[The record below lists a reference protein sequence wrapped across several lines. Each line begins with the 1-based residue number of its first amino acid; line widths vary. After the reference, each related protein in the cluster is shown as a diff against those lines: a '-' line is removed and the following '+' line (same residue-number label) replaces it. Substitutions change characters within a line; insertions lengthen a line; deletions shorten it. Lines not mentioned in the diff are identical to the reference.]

1 MGVPL
6 IQDVSVPADNDC
18 ELDFTL
24 KGAIPGFTIG
34 PGTEIFFNV
43 YESQFAMP
51 VANVPAVLT
60 KSMDSGIQITDPDN
74 LLFRVVIARAD
85 TTTLLRNYYYEVS
98 VVDLSG
104 NLVTTTIGVF
114 TVTGTENRPS

>member
-1 MGVPL
+1 MGVPI
-6 IQDVSVPADNDC
+6 IQNVSVPADNDC

-34 PGTEIFFNV
+34 PGTQILFSV

-51 VANVPAVLT
+51 VSGVPAVLS
-60 KSMDSGIQITDPDN
+60 KSIDNGIQITNPN
-74 LLFRVVIARAD
+74 ELLFRVVITRAD
-85 TTTLLRNYYYEVS
+85 TPTLLRNYYYEVS